1 MAKVILINGSPR
13 ADQCTATALDEMIKT
28 FNEEGV
34 ETELIHIGNKD
45 IRGCAACGYCSTH
58 DGCVFNDIVN
68 EVNAKLEKAD
78 GLVVGSP
85 VYYSSPNGTLISFL
99 DRLFY
104 IHGDKLKH
112 KPGAVVASARRAGTT
127 AALDVLNKYLMINE
141 MPVVSSQYWTM
152 VHGNSPEEVRQ
163 DAEGMQTM
171 RILGKNMAWLLRC
184 IEAGRQAGILPER
197 TEERVW
203 TNFVR

>member
-1 MAKVILINGSPR
+1 MKVLLINGSR
-13 ADQCTATALDEMIKT
+13 RKSGCTYTALKEVADVLESEKISTEIIHVGIDAVNGNIDKAVKETAAMLDE
-28 FNEEGV
+28 V
-34 ETELIHIGNKD
+34 
-45 IRGCAACGYCSTH
+45 
-58 DGCVFNDIVN
+58 DGIV
-68 EVNAKLEKAD
+68 L
-78 GLVVGSP
+78 GSP
-85 VYYSSPNGTLISFL
+85 VYYASPSGEIQTFL

-184 IEAGRQAGILPER
+184 IETGRQAGILPER

>member
-1 MAKVILINGSPR
+1 MKVLLINGSR
-13 ADQCTATALDEMIKT
+13 RKSGCTYTALKEVADVLESEKISTEIIHVGIDAVNGNIDKAVKETAAMLDE
-28 FNEEGV
+28 V
-34 ETELIHIGNKD
+34 
-45 IRGCAACGYCSTH
+45 
-58 DGCVFNDIVN
+58 DGIV
-68 EVNAKLEKAD
+68 L
-78 GLVVGSP
+78 GSP
-85 VYYSSPNGTLISFL
+85 VYYASPSGEIQVFL

-112 KPGAVVASARRAGTT
+112 KLGAVVASARRAGTT

-184 IEAGRQAGILPER
+184 IETGRQAGILPER

>member
-1 MAKVILINGSPR
+1 MKVLLINGSR
-13 ADQCTATALDEMIKT
+13 RKSGCTYTALKEVADVLESEKISTEIIHVGIDAVNGNIDKAVKETAAMLDE
-28 FNEEGV
+28 V
-34 ETELIHIGNKD
+34 
-45 IRGCAACGYCSTH
+45 
-58 DGCVFNDIVN
+58 DGIV
-68 EVNAKLEKAD
+68 L
-78 GLVVGSP
+78 GSP
-85 VYYSSPNGTLISFL
+85 VYYASPSGEIQVFL

-152 VHGNSPEEVRQ
+152 VHGNSPEEVQQ

>member
-1 MAKVILINGSPR
+1 MKVLLINGSR
-13 ADQCTATALDEMIKT
+13 RKSGCTYTALKEVADVLESEKISTEIIHVGIDAVNGNIDKAVKETAAMLDE
-28 FNEEGV
+28 V
-34 ETELIHIGNKD
+34 
-45 IRGCAACGYCSTH
+45 
-58 DGCVFNDIVN
+58 DGIV
-68 EVNAKLEKAD
+68 L
-78 GLVVGSP
+78 GSP
-85 VYYSSPNGTLISFL
+85 VYYASPSGEIQTFL

-163 DAEGMQTM
+163 DAEGMLYRSRQTG
-171 RILGKNMAWLLRC
+171 RNPARKNRGKSLDQFCPLTDQRRRRW
-184 IEAGRQAGILPER
+184 I
-197 TEERVW
+197 TESISAAA
-203 TNFVR
+203 

>member
-1 MAKVILINGSPR
+1 MKVLLINGSR
-13 ADQCTATALDEMIKT
+13 RKSGCTYIALKEVADVLESEKISTEIIHVGIDAVNGNIDKAVKETAAMLDE
-28 FNEEGV
+28 V
-34 ETELIHIGNKD
+34 
-45 IRGCAACGYCSTH
+45 
-58 DGCVFNDIVN
+58 DGIV
-68 EVNAKLEKAD
+68 L
-78 GLVVGSP
+78 GSP
-85 VYYSSPNGTLISFL
+85 VYYASPSGEIQVFL

-184 IEAGRQAGILPER
+184 IETGRQAGILPER